1 LQSKWLV
8 VHVSTVALAQGILA
22 ISFVAG
28 LLYLLKSVDQTVKS
42 KETFWLEIVLY
53 SLISVAA
60 FIILTFGFR
69 IAGYETTFQYID
81 RNGQEAEIVYE
92 LPALVGPNQGEIVAG
107 SEFGPLF
114 SVPAVIDAG
123 KLNTLMLSLIVGL
136 ILYILLR
143 LTFKQRI
150 AAKIQPVFKNIN
162 LELVDEIGFRSI
174 AIGFPL
180 FALGG

>member
-1 LQSKWLV
+1 
-8 VHVSTVALAQGILA
+8 
-22 ISFVAG
+22 
-28 LLYLLKSVDQTVKS
+28 
-42 KETFWLEIVLY
+42 
-53 SLISVAA
+53 
-60 FIILTFGFR
+60 
-69 IAGYETTFQYID
+69 

-136 ILYILLR
+136 ILYCLLR
-143 LTFKQRI
+143 LMFKQRI
-150 AAKIQPVFKNIN
+150 AAKIQPALKNIN
-162 LELVDEIGFRSI
+162 LAVVVEIGFRSI

-180 FALGG
+180 FALGGLVFGMIWAQIAWTIFWGWDPKEVWALITFLFYAAYLHLRLSKGWHGTT